1 MVLTP
6 IRRAVIPSP
15 LEDQRKFD
23 DFITQYLNKCDD
35 LLSYTKRY
43 PIVKQTPLMTVQ
55 RQNRNPHET
64 HRWLRRDIFLHHLET
79 SYDEL
84 KQVMFSCRAEHL
96 PRWMPQLLAVDNV
109 ETVVPNLCQVFRYSY
124 KSQGLKANRD
134 YCQLVVMREFLGET
148 AKLKPR
154 IFTPS
159 ASMANLALLS
169 RTQSSTSIN
178 AHQFADNAF
187 SSSSRSG
194 SPTSPVAKSLK
205 PVRSMADFQAPHKAP
220 AHNQFAG
227 LTQAPPDISDD
238 LPDAPRPIRR
248 FQVVTVP
255 IEHRNCTEQ
264 RGFVRA
270 FYETYEEVR
279 EYSDGH
285 VEWSCI
291 HHSDFSGWVPSFVA
305 DHSIATAFPKE
316 AEALLDYVQRIRTH
330 PLNNEY

>member
-6 IRRAVIPSP
+6 IRRSLVPSP

-43 PIVKQTPLMTVQ
+43 PVVKETPTMTVQ
-55 RQNRNPHET
+55 RQNRNPHED
-64 HRWLRRDIFLHHLET
+64 HRWLRRDLCITHES

-84 KQVMFSCRAEHL
+84 KHVLYSCRAEHL
-96 PRWMPQLLAVDNV
+96 PRWMPQLMAVDAV
-109 ETVVPNLCQVFRYSY
+109 ETVVPNLCQVFRYAFR
-124 KSQGLKANRD
+124 SQGLKANRD
-134 YCQLVVMREFLGET
+134 YCQLVVMREFLGDT
-148 AKLKPR
+148 ARPKPR

-169 RTQSSTSIN
+169 RTQSSTNLS
-178 AHQFADNAF
+178 AQFANNAF
-187 SSSSRSG
+187 ASRAA
-194 SPTSPVAKSLK
+194 SPTGSLSPGKSLK
-205 PVRSMADFQAPHKAP
+205 PVRSMADFQAPHKQP

-227 LTQAPPDISDD
+227 LTQGPPPDHSD
-238 LPDAPRPIRR
+238 LPDVPRPIRR

-270 FYETYEEVR
+270 YYETYEEVR
-279 EYSDGH
+279 EFDDGH

-305 DHSIATAFPKE
+305 DHSIATAFPRE
-316 AEALLDYVQRIRTH
+316 AEALLDYVKRIRTH
-330 PLNNEY
+330 PLGNEY